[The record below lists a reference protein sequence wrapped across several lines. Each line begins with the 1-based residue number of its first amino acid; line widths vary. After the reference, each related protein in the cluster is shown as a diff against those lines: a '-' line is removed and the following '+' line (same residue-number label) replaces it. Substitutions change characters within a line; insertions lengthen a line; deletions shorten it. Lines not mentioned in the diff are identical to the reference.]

1 MCLAG
6 FGPGN
11 EAVLQF
17 IPPKGDVAQRQGDTL
32 KGRRAAQ
39 PSAACGRCSEA
50 EQGQPSKFSSEPRS
64 AQKIWQTATR
74 RREGRFSCALPPY
87 REPFISFPFYSLRW
101 ARGGGR
107 GFRFPL
113 PTPSG
118 LPTHPN
124 DQGLNPGPKRG
135 SRSVQRPKKHSHAC
149 PWKLQRSPN
158 GGTGVFLDGLC
169 PLLRFYMRPLFAGA
183 ARLCTPLKAPETP
196 RPTPQKSAKRKRIH
210 IQKNRSAQMQG
221 GFYG

>member
-1 MCLAG
+1 MPERVFEESGSPGGEPLFCFLFDLLAVVFLSFLMQRFPSFAPVWSLRWARG
-6 FGPGN
+6 CAA
-11 EAVLQF
+11 EAL
-17 IPPKGDVAQRQGDTL
+17 PAADT
-32 KGRRAAQ
+32 A
-39 PSAACGRCSEA
+39 EA

-169 PLLRFYMRPLFAGA
+169 PLLRLLYAPAVRGRRASVHALEGPGNPKAHA
-183 ARLCTPLKAPETP
+183 AK
-196 RPTPQKSAKRKRIH
+196 I
-210 IQKNRSAQMQG
+210 G
-221 GFYG
+221 